1 MKLWPLLI
9 GIIVI
14 LALLCSP
21 ALAIISKS
29 DLISYYNQTNPIRIP
44 TPTPTQTPLIPSV
57 WVTPTPVPT
66 YDISVIEPLHGVGS
80 ISVISEPPGAN
91 VYIDGTLKGTTPLTV
106 NGLPII
112 SHRHPGCTIFFIIV
126 SKPGYQENNTFVYLF
141 IGEHRTIS
149 ITLIPTTPTPAWY
162 MGQGIPVPK
171 PTLTPP
177 MSRRSPKSPIIW
189 PEVL

>member
-1 MKLWPLLI
+1 MKNWSLII

-14 LALLCSP
+14 FALVCSP
-21 ALAIISKS
+21 IVAISKS
-29 DLISYYNQTNPIRIP
+29 DLVSSYKGQAVPT
-44 TPTPTQTPLIPSV
+44 TPTPTMTPELPS
-57 WVTPTPVPT
+57 WIVTPTPVPT